1 MKTIKLS
8 KCEVDI
14 TEDKLKWGEKEL
26 VRFTL
31 IDPVSGSITPESMLK
46 SKIKRFEFAIKAIRE
61 NGKAIPFSKEWVMTL
76 EDEDGTQLVD
86 LFNEIDSKKNIAL
99 TQEKS
104 LDVKAQVE

>member
-8 KCEVDI
+8 NCEIDI
-14 TEDKLKWGEKEL
+14 SEDKLKWGEKEL

-46 SKIKRFEFAIKAIRE
+46 SKIKRFEFAIKTIRE
-61 NGKAIPFSKEWVMTL
+61 NGKIIPFSKEWVMTL
-76 EDEDGTQLVD
+76 EDEDGIKLVE
-86 LFNEIDSKKNIAL
+86 LFNEIDAKKNIAL

-104 LDVKAQVE
+104 LDVKEQVK

>member
-8 KCEVDI
+8 NCEIDVS
-14 TEDKLKWGEKEL
+14 EDKLKWGEKEL

-31 IDPVSGSITPESMLK
+31 IDPISGSITPESMLK

-61 NGKAIPFSKEWVMTL
+61 NGKVIPFSKEWVMTL
-76 EDEDGTQLVD
+76 EDEDGIKLVE
-86 LFNEIDSKKNIAL
+86 LFNEIDAKKNIAL

-104 LDVKAQVE
+104 LDVKEQAK